1 MPDHYEQSLHES
13 GFISETESDA
23 EGLHQDP
30 IERLLLDQEG
40 PLLGSDDELFSR
52 SRKQHGLRTS
62 QLLHQ
67 THRHSCGSELSTLGD
82 GRRRRTASL
91 RKPFHDRS
99 SVGTLNT
106 SQSQVRC
113 RA

>member
-13 GFISETESDA
+13 GFLSETESDA
-23 EGLHQDP
+23 EGLPQDP

-40 PLLGSDDELFSR
+40 PLHGSDDELFAHT
-52 SRKQHGLRTS
+52 RKQQGLRTS
-62 QLLHQ
+62 HLLDHP
-67 THRHSCGSELSTLGD
+67 HRHSCGSGLSMLGD
-82 GRRRRTASL
+82 GRRRRNASL

-99 SVGTLNT
+99 SVNTLDT
-106 SQSQVRC
+106 SQSQVSC